1 VLTLAAIEQK
11 ANEKPT
17 VRAKARGFKE
27 GLLRFETV
35 LTAQIFLRL
44 FEKTTPLSK
53 YLQTQ
58 KMDILS
64 AHRMVS
70 ATQESLKSIARDFKT
85 VKAAADT
92 FAKWTNENI
101 EEREE
106 GTDIEVAVALP
117 QKRTKKRSRAEEMSP
132 DEALSDAERAYEVN
146 VHNAILDTAI
156 ETIHRRFMT
165 HGTLFAD
172 LAWLDTR
179 NFSQIRT
186 TPLPNTALK
195 DLSNC
200 LIRFDSRA
208 TVENLQSELIGLA
221 GQWDRLK
228 ASHVEEYKTRT
239 VEDGSEGKEEET
251 EIVHKSCSSCKNCP
265 LCCYEI
271 LRRFNMLSDAYHVL
285 GLAYKFLLTLS
296 LTQVAC
302 ETTFSTLKFIK
313 SRLRSSLSENK
324 LETFLLMATEK
335 DILMALDSDVVIDRV
350 AEKSDLLRKM

>member
-1 VLTLAAIEQK
+1 
-11 ANEKPT
+11 
-17 VRAKARGFKE
+17 
-27 GLLRFETV
+27 
-35 LTAQIFLRL
+35 
-44 FEKTTPLSK
+44 
-53 YLQTQ
+53 TQ
-58 KMDILS
+58 KKDILS

-172 LAWLDTR
+172 LTWLDPR

-239 VEDGSEGKEEET
+239 AGLGPDGKGPGLLGSGVLEALKQQKSLQLTEGDCS
-251 EIVHKSCSSCKNCP
+251 KSAAQQILSDIHTVSAP
-265 LCCYEI
+265 LC
-271 LRRFNMLSDAYHVL
+271 
-285 GLAYKFLLTLS
+285 FLQIFCLHTYG
-296 LTQVAC
+296 
-302 ETTFSTLKFIK
+302 
-313 SRLRSSLSENK
+313 
-324 LETFLLMATEK
+324 
-335 DILMALDSDVVIDRV
+335 
-350 AEKSDLLRKM
+350 